1 MDGADDSSVALT
13 VRPAVAADGDR
24 MVQVAQAAY
33 QHYVR
38 RIGRPPAPMTADY
51 ARIAGSGAAW
61 VAEQHG
67 HLVGFVVLELHA
79 DHLLLENVAVDPA
92 QQGAGVGGRLL
103 ALAEEQARL
112 MGLPEV
118 RLFTNA
124 AMTENLEYYP
134 RRGYRQ
140 THRAEQDGYQRV
152 FFSKHLNDAAE

>member
-1 MDGADDSSVALT
+1 VDGADDSSVALT

-103 ALAEEQARL
+103 ALVEEQARL